1 MVARV
6 SFIIIILTV
15 FVGMKVSAKEE
26 DDDSPIYT
34 RYVAEVTSAFLK
46 EMYKEYGFECGASGG
61 SMPYDV
67 EEILV
72 KLVAYRSATIEQAR
86 ELEVK
91 ATERFAQIINAH
103 EKIRPFLREYPF
115 PSGRVRVSIS
125 FRPSKKAFSLP
136 SKNDVT
142 YVLQAKNKLVYLAY
156 DPDHP
161 YVGKRIK
168 DEPYEEA
175 LRIVQ
180 SNEAKKGSQ
189 KSKTI

>member
-1 MVARV
+1 MMLRQVKSYIVSILMIV
-6 SFIIIILTV
+6 SFSLD
-15 FVGMKVSAKEE
+15 AK

-34 RYVAEVTSAFLK
+34 QYVAEVTSSFLK

-61 SMPYDV
+61 KMPYDV

-72 KLVAYRSATIEQAR
+72 QLVAYRSATIEQAR

-115 PSGRVRVSIS
+115 PASRASVTIS
-125 FRPSKKAFSLP
+125 FRKKRQHLP
-136 SKNDVT
+136 QENDVKL
-142 YVLQAKNKLVYLAY
+142 VGQAKNKLYYLAH

-161 YVGKRIK
+161 YVGKKIK

-175 LRIVQ
+175 LKIVQ
-180 SNEAKKGSQ
+180 KNAAKNGTQQSELH
-189 KSKTI
+189 